1 MNRLKTT
8 QAGGFVLIEALV
20 SIAIFSF
27 ALIGLVSLQAASL
40 ASATDAKYRSDASY
54 LSTQIIGQL
63 WSDRANV
70 TAYNHRNTG
79 TPCLPGGAATTNAV
93 VLSWLAEVAATLP
106 GAASSVQTLSIVP
119 AAAPSTATTVTV
131 VVCWKRAQDVDYH
144 QQVTVAQINTD

>member
-27 ALIGLVSLQAASL
+27 ALIGLVSLQSASVAA
-40 ASATDAKYRSDASY
+40 ATDAKYRSDASY

-63 WSDRANV
+63 WSDRPNIA
-70 TAYNHRNTG
+70 TYNHRSTG
-79 TPCLPGGAATTNAV
+79 APCLPGGAATTNPV

-106 GAASSVQTLSIVP
+106 GAASGVQTLSI
-119 AAAPSTATTVTV
+119 AADNTVTV

-144 QQVTVAQINTD
+144 QQVTVAQVD